1 MADSQPNSVTAD
13 NGADAASQ
21 PPVQPDN
28 NIADKTVTTG
38 SDSKV
43 TEDISKYLNSQGI
56 SLDGVS
62 DEIAQSLTKLAN
74 NALSAKR
81 ASSDEANRRREL
93 EAKLQESNIQPQANQ
108 QQVLSNN
115 NISPAVDSSN
125 TSQEPTIDLE
135 SDSEVVAM
143 MLTLNLKNNFPDLND
158 KIEDGSLLKDAKENG
173 VPIYVN
179 KDGKVK
185 LNITGINNYA
195 KQRAERY
202 AMEVELTELRKQ
214 AAANAPSVDPLQ
226 QLEVNTDGELTLSQ
240 AEIIIAN
247 PGHKRYDEAVKLYSS
262 HNWKSS
268 PNNQSSKAAF

>member
-226 QLEVNTDGELTLSQ
+226 QLEVNTDGELSLAQ
-240 AEIIIAN
+240 AELIIAN
-247 PGHKRYDEAVKLYSS
+247 PGHARYDEAVKLYSS
-262 HNWKSS
+262 HNWKADKPDNKKIS
-268 PNNQSSKAAF
+268 F

>member
-1 MADSQPNSVTAD
+1 MADSQPNSVPAD

-21 PPVQPDN
+21 PPAQPAN
-28 NIADKTVTTG
+28 NLADKTDNSGV
-38 SDSKV
+38 DSKV

-56 SLDGVS
+56 SLDGVT
-62 DEIAQSLTKLAN
+62 DEVAQSLTKLAN

-81 ASSDEANRRREL
+81 ASSEEANRRREL
-93 EAKLQESNIQPQANQ
+93 EAKLQGSNIQPQANQ
-108 QQVLSNN
+108 QPVLDSNEIN
-115 NISPAVDSSN
+115 HAVNSSN
-125 TSQEPTIDLE
+125 TSQEPRVDLE
-135 SDSEVVAM
+135 GDSEVVAM
-143 MLTLNLKNNFPDLND
+143 ILSLNLKNSFPNLGD
-158 KIEDGSLLKDAKENG
+158 KID
-173 VPIYVN
+173 
-179 KDGKVK
+179 DGKVK

-262 HNWKSS
+262 HNWKSN

>member
-158 KIEDGSLLKDAKENG
+158 KIEDGSLLKDAKESG
-173 VPIYVN
+173 VPIYTN
-179 KDGKVK
+179 NNGKVK

-195 KQRAERY
+195 KQRAER
-202 AMEVELTELRKQ
+202 ASMERELAELRKQ
-214 AAANAPSVDPLQ
+214 AIANAPSVDPLQ
-226 QLEVNTDGELTLSQ
+226 QLEVSADGELSLAQ
-240 AEIIIAN
+240 AELIIAN
-247 PGHKRYDEAVKLYSS
+247 PGHARYDEAVKLYSS
-262 HNWKSS
+262 HNWKADKPDNKKIS
-268 PNNQSSKAAF
+268 F

>member
-1 MADSQPNSVTAD
+1 MADSQPNSVPAD

-21 PPVQPDN
+21 PPAQPAN
-28 NIADKTVTTG
+28 NLADKTDNSGV
-38 SDSKV
+38 DSKV

-56 SLDGVS
+56 SLDGVT
-62 DEIAQSLTKLAN
+62 DEVAQSLTKLAN

-81 ASSDEANRRREL
+81 ASSEEANRRREL

-115 NISPAVDSSN
+115 NISPAVNSSN

-158 KIEDGSLLKDAKENG
+158 KIEDGSLLKDAKESG
-173 VPIYVN
+173 VPIYTN
-179 KDGKVK
+179 NNGKVK

-195 KQRAERY
+195 KQRAER
-202 AMEVELTELRKQ
+202 ASMERELAELRKQ
-214 AAANAPSVDPLQ
+214 AIANAPSVDPLQ
-226 QLEVNTDGELTLSQ
+226 QLEVSADGELSLAQ
-240 AEIIIAN
+240 AELIIAN
-247 PGHKRYDEAVKLYSS
+247 PGHARYDEAVKLYSS
-262 HNWKSS
+262 HNWKADKPDNKKIS
-268 PNNQSSKAAF
+268 F